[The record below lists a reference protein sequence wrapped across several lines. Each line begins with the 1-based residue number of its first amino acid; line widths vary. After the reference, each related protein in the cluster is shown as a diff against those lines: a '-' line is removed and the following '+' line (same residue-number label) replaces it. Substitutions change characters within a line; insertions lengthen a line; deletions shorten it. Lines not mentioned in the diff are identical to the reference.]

1 MSASTV
7 AVEVALVAAE
17 VTLMVDVEAM
27 EAVAIG
33 SSDED
38 AAEEISTVG
47 QDAPD
52 RLASITQE

>member
-1 MSASTV
+1 M
-7 AVEVALVAAE
+7 AVEAALVAAE

-33 SSDED
+33 SLDEG
-38 AAEEISTVG
+38 AAEEISTVD